1 MTELDAVRDAYVT
14 LVGCHTV
21 TSELVRKSTKGPI
34 FHGTVFQGQHEDE
47 ARPLLA
53 KARAELNDWA
63 IVSLVAVFERILFE
77 HNKSPLRSK
86 ASQKGTLGLHQA
98 VEHFARR
105 VSPRVYEDVGRLCR
119 YRDWVA
125 HGKRWE
131 KPASADPISSYQRL
145 LDFLN
150 QAGLSTK

>member
-1 MTELDAVRDAYVT
+1 ML
-14 LVGCHTV
+14 
-21 TSELVRKSTKGPI
+21 TSRSLAATQSPVNWFASLPRVPI

-47 ARPLLA
+47 ARLLLA
-53 KARAELNDWA
+53 KATAELNDWA
-63 IVSLVAVFERILFE
+63 IVSLVAVFGRILFE

-86 ASQKGTLGLHQA
+86 ASRKGTLGLHQA
-98 VEHFARR
+98 VEHFART
-105 VSPRVYEDVGRLCR
+105 VSPRVYEDARRLCR

-150 QAGLSTK
+150 QAGLSK